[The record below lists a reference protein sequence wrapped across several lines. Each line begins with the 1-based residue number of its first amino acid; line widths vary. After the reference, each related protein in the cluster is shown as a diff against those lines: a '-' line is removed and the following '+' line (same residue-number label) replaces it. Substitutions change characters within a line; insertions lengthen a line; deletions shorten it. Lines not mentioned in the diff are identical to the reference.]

1 MTAAGFRTRKVKVE
15 QSLGDR
21 LKRARTRKKITVA
34 EVEEQTKIRAKFIL
48 ALESDSWDQIPSEVY
63 GRGYLEAY
71 ADYLQLP
78 VDEMMKQ
85 YHLSRATYWRKNGKE
100 VVDLAPVS
108 RMKTNR
114 FVVTPKLF
122 TATFVVC
129 AVLIFIGVIGYQI
142 TRFTAAPFLE
152 LATPAQARE
161 VGTSQLE
168 LFTETFNGNGRTT
181 VGATVTVNGQPVAVM
196 QDGAFTYQVPVQ
208 KGVNAIVVAAT
219 NLAGNTT
226 TETLT
231 VTVK

>member
-85 YHLSRATYWRKNGKE
+85 YDRSRATYWRKDSN
-100 VVDLAPVS
+100 DIINLAPVS
-108 RMKTNR
+108 RMSRSR
-114 FVVTPKLF
+114 FIITPKLF
-122 TATFVVC
+122 AATFGICLALTFAGVV
-129 AVLIFIGVIGYQI
+129 GYQI
-142 TRFTAAPFLE
+142 QRFTAAPFLE
-152 LATPAQARE
+152 LVKPAQANE
-161 VGTSQLE
+161 IGVSQLE
-168 LFTETFNGNGRTT
+168 LFTDSFALNGRTT
-181 VGATVTVNGQPVAVM
+181 TGATVMVNGQAVAVL
-196 QDGAFTYQVPVQ
+196 QDGSFTMQVPVQ
-208 KGVNAIVVAAT
+208 KGLNAIVVSAT
-219 NLAGNTT
+219 SLAGNTT